1 MLTLAIKYDKIQ
13 LYYIVGD
20 KIMEIYLGNDN
31 YFVEGKKNAAIYDL
45 NKGKVYEL
53 NETAKKLV
61 KEYTTETNSKLENN
75 LFIKKLINNKI
86 INSKEIKI
94 NPTFE
99 NNKYEIN
106 FAWLELTNA
115 CNLKCIHCYGEFGY
129 NDNLNTMKEEDW
141 IKVIDQLYDLGCR
154 NIQLIGGEP
163 MCFRGYKNIVEYLRI
178 KEFRKITIF
187 TNATL
192 ISEHDV
198 KFLKENN
205 VRIRFSLYG
214 YNKQIHENITH
225 VKGSFN
231 ATINAIKELSRNGVN
246 TSVAVVI
253 MRENEKY
260 INRIKEFIENELKIK
275 YNGYDVIRP
284 SCVNAN
290 REHQIKNID
299 LLSKRYYTSPRFYIT
314 KKQFINNHF
323 YNPCLNKKIAITS
336 SGDVIPCIF
345 SRNCVAGN
353 VKNKKLKDLKKE
365 IEKQWMFTKNDIEE
379 CKDCEYRYACSDC
392 RPLALGI
399 NGNIYS
405 KYPRCCYS
413 PEKGVW
419 QDIKQ
424 ITKELN
430 ES

>member
-141 IKVIDQLYDLGCR
+141 TKVIDQLYDLGCR

-178 KEFRKITIF
+178 KEFKKITIF

-205 VRIRFSLYG
+205 VRIRFSL
-214 YNKQIHENITH
+214 
-225 VKGSFN
+225 
-231 ATINAIKELSRNGVN
+231 
-246 TSVAVVI
+246 
-253 MRENEKY
+253 
-260 INRIKEFIENELKIK
+260 
-275 YNGYDVIRP
+275 
-284 SCVNAN
+284 
-290 REHQIKNID
+290 
-299 LLSKRYYTSPRFYIT
+299 
-314 KKQFINNHF
+314 
-323 YNPCLNKKIAITS
+323 
-336 SGDVIPCIF
+336 
-345 SRNCVAGN
+345 
-353 VKNKKLKDLKKE
+353 
-365 IEKQWMFTKNDIEE
+365 
-379 CKDCEYRYACSDC
+379 
-392 RPLALGI
+392 
-399 NGNIYS
+399 
-405 KYPRCCYS
+405 
-413 PEKGVW
+413 
-419 QDIKQ
+419 
-424 ITKELN
+424 
-430 ES
+430 